1 MSFCTTNQYRL
12 SSQEI
17 GDPEDMHE
25 GTSVSCETA
34 DGDQPGLAL
43 IDLIDRYRYVLHTSS
58 NITPREADTDSFE
71 YPVDRAVDI
80 HTGSITLP
88 SVVGINIHDCDGEVL
103 TRTAE
108 FADESFP
115 DGQYTLELSAPLKV
129 YLNVES
135 AVYITSGITQTHIE
149 FGTETAV
156 CVGARS
162 HHQSPAA
169 TLTTTNDPVDMMR
182 AVTAFSSAL
191 KTTGVDRSYPSLR
204 GHPPTI
210 ELGDELSIPPELNG
224 PQTGI
229 TIEIPPEYQYIY
241 VVSSLA
247 YYLGATV
254 VPGSIPRIVTST
266 GVRHRLDS
274 TDGFECEVE
283 RVLKQIFFLDCLS
296 RTEGND
302 GINLHERRILD
313 SVLDVSLNELYE
325 QSLSERLELYLSVPF
340 QEIEPHLPE
349 WKMAAHVS
357 PTPDSIETIPF
368 LVNDLAVIKTPQD
381 ESESVP
387 SNDEEAEAIAE
398 FVRDGA
404 LMRSTTDDSSPLN
417 RDYVQP
423 ETTDSLEQVWVGD
436 ETPLGASKA
445 TPTAFRNRL
454 QRSPTQGDITITV
467 VCNEEEMDEER
478 DAIDSV
484 YGSRNDLPFDVR
496 VHRELTTDELA
507 VALTTQT
514 DFLHYIG
521 HVDPDGFRCADGMFD
536 ARTLDSVGMD
546 AFFLN
551 ACQSY
556 EQGMA
561 LIDSGAIGGGV
572 TLGNVTDVGALRI
585 GRTMAGLLNSGF
597 PLRPAMDIA
606 SDESLMGH
614 EYLVVGDGG
623 LAIAQAE
630 SVIPMLG
637 EIERIGDDLFELVLN
652 KYPTSQMGMGSV
664 DRSLLIDDEHE
675 YHLSSSGSTT
685 YELSSSEL
693 NEFLGIEQI
702 PVDVDGNIQWSGNI
716 IIPDSGILI

>member
-1 MSFCTTNQYRL
+1 MSFCTANQYRL
-12 SSQEI
+12 SSQAI

-25 GTSVSCETA
+25 GTSISCETA
-34 DGDQPGLAL
+34 DGDQTGLAL
-43 IDLIDRYRYVLHTSS
+43 IDLIDRHRYVLHTSS
-58 NITPREADTDSFE
+58 TVTPHAADTDSFA
-71 YPVDRAVDI
+71 YPVDHAVEI
-80 HTGSITLP
+80 STSSITLP
-88 SVVGINIHDCDGEVL
+88 SVIGVNVRDCEGEVL

-115 DGQYTLELSAPLKV
+115 VGRYTLELSAPLKV

-135 AVYITSGITQTHIE
+135 SVQITSDITQTCID

-169 TLTTTNDPVDMMR
+169 TLTTTDDPVDMMR
-182 AVTAFSSAL
+182 AVTALSSAL

-204 GHPPTI
+204 GHPPAI
-210 ELGDELSIPPELNG
+210 ELGDELSIPPELNS
-224 PQTGI
+224 PKTGI
-229 TIEIPPEYQYIY
+229 TIEIPPEYQYVY

-254 VPGSIPRIVTST
+254 VPGPIPKIVTTT
-266 GVRHRLDS
+266 GFEHRFDL
-274 TDGFECEVE
+274 TDGFEREVE
-283 RVLKQIFFLDCLS
+283 RVLKQVFFIDCLT

-313 SVLDVSLNELYE
+313 SVLDVSLGELHE
-325 QSLSERLELYLSVPF
+325 QSLSERLESYLSVSF
-340 QEIEPHLPE
+340 GDIESHLPE
-349 WKMAAHVS
+349 WKIAAHVS
-357 PTPDSIETIPF
+357 PTPDSVESIPF
-368 LVNDLAVIKTPQD
+368 LVNDLAVIKTPQG
-381 ESESVP
+381 ESESDL
-387 SNDEEAEAIAE
+387 SNDEESEAIAE

-404 LMRSTTDDSSPLN
+404 LMRSTTDSTPLN

-467 VCNEEEMDEER
+467 VCNEGEMDEER

-484 YGSRNDLPFDVR
+484 YGSRDDLPFDVR

-507 VALTTQT
+507 VALTTQA
-514 DFLHYIG
+514 DFFHYIG

-536 ARTLDSVGMD
+536 ARTLDSVGVD

-585 GRTMAGLLNSGF
+585 GRTMAGLLNRGF
-597 PLRPAMDIA
+597 PLRPAMNI
-606 SDESLMGH
+606 
-614 EYLVVGDGG
+614 
-623 LAIAQAE
+623 
-630 SVIPMLG
+630 
-637 EIERIGDDLFELVLN
+637 
-652 KYPTSQMGMGSV
+652 
-664 DRSLLIDDEHE
+664 DRK
-675 YHLSSSGSTT
+675 STR
-685 YELSSSEL
+685 
-693 NEFLGIEQI
+693 
-702 PVDVDGNIQWSGNI
+702 
-716 IIPDSGILI
+716 